1 MDGHGRGR
9 EEEEHL
15 DLIMRH
21 HGSMGL
27 DRCESEEALGSS
39 ESEPTRPARPRG
51 KRSRAA
57 EVHNLSEKRRRSR
70 INEKMKALQS
80 LIPNSSKT
88 DKASMLDDAIEY
100 LKQLQLQVQMLSM
113 RNGIYVPPVNL
124 SGAPEHLPIPQ
135 MSAALDQNS
144 AKASNPSVVLQP
156 VNQISGAHLPF
167 ELANQHKPLFL
178 PGVPNATAPEHGF
191 LVESSRSNLQSLRF
205 TESAE
210 MIYPDEMMLKHRLTS
225 ANESTTVPGT
235 DAKSVRQDT
244 YMMNADRFDRY
255 ALSKDQLHHIMP
267 KNTENY
273 KLTMQL
279 PILDRMQTRD
289 TEVRVE
295 GRIKLNAEQT
305 MVIGLSEK
313 YLNDNVGSSNISS
326 GREFDTLLG
335 HRDDNWNAKQFKD
348 L

>member
-1 MDGHGRGR
+1 MECFLGLKKKPSQNQRQRERETEERWQLLQQQVLVFAVAMMDGRGSQ
-9 EEEEHL
+9 EEHL

-21 HGSMGL
+21 HASMGL

-39 ESEPTRPARPRG
+39 ESEQPTRPARPRG

-113 RNGIYVPPVNL
+113 RNGLYVPPVNL

-144 AKASNPSVVLQP
+144 AKASDPSVVLQP

-178 PGVPNATAPEHGF
+178 PGVPNATALEPRF

-205 TESAE
+205 TEPTE

-225 ANESTTVPGT
+225 ANESTIVPGT
-235 DAKSVRQDT
+235 DEKSVRQNT

-255 ALSKDQLHHIMP
+255 ALSKDQLQHIMP
-267 KNTENY
+267 KNTESV
-273 KLTMQL
+273 
-279 PILDRMQTRD
+279 LDMPHLHRLQTGD

-295 GRIKLNAEQT
+295 GRIKVNP
-305 MVIGLSEK
+305 
-313 YLNDNVGSSNISS
+313 
-326 GREFDTLLG
+326 
-335 HRDDNWNAKQFKD
+335 
-348 L
+348 

>member
-1 MDGHGRGR
+1 MMEDGGGQ
-9 EEEEHL
+9 EHL

-27 DRCESEEALGSS
+27 DRCCESEEALGSS
-39 ESEPTRPARPRG
+39 ESEPTTRPARPRG

-113 RNGIYVPPVNL
+113 RNGLYLPPVNL
-124 SGAPEHLPIPQ
+124 SGAPENLPVPQ
-135 MSAALDQNS
+135 MCAALDQNS
-144 AKASNPSVVLQP
+144 AKASHPSVVLQP
-156 VNQISGAHLPF
+156 ANQISGAHLPF
-167 ELANQHKPLFL
+167 ELPNQHKPLFL
-178 PGVPNATAPEHGF
+178 PGVPNTTTPEPRL

-225 ANESTTVPGT
+225 ANESTAVPGT
-235 DAKSVRQDT
+235 DAKSGRQDT
-244 YMMNADRFDRY
+244 YMMNADRFDTY
-255 ALSKDQLHHIMP
+255 ALSKDQLQNIMP
-267 KNTENY
+267 ENTENV
-273 KLTMQL
+273 
-279 PILDRMQTRD
+279 LDMPHLHRLQTGD
-289 TEVRVE
+289 AEVRVE
-295 GRIKLNAEQT
+295 GRIKVNL
-305 MVIGLSEK
+305 
-313 YLNDNVGSSNISS
+313 
-326 GREFDTLLG
+326 
-335 HRDDNWNAKQFKD
+335 
-348 L
+348 

>member
-1 MDGHGRGR
+1 MMDGRGSQ
-9 EEEEHL
+9 EEEHL

-21 HGSMGL
+21 HASMGL

-39 ESEPTRPARPRG
+39 ESEQPTRPARPRG

-113 RNGIYVPPVNL
+113 RNGLYLPPVNL

-144 AKASNPSVVLQP
+144 AKASDPSVVLQP
-156 VNQISGAHLPF
+156 VNQTSGALLPF
-167 ELANQHKPLFL
+167 ELASQHKPLFL
-178 PGVPNATAPEHGF
+178 PGVPNATALEPRF

-205 TESAE
+205 TEPAE

-225 ANESTTVPGT
+225 ASESTIVPGT
-235 DAKSVRQDT
+235 DEKSVRQNT

-255 ALSKDQLHHIMP
+255 ALSKDQLQHIMP

-273 KLTMQL
+273 KLTIQL
-279 PILDRMQTRD
+279 PILDRLQTSD
-289 TEVRVE
+289 TKVRVE
-295 GRIKLNAEQT
+295 GRIKVNP
-305 MVIGLSEK
+305 
-313 YLNDNVGSSNISS
+313 
-326 GREFDTLLG
+326 
-335 HRDDNWNAKQFKD
+335 
-348 L
+348 

>member
-1 MDGHGRGR
+1 MMDGRSQ
-9 EEEEHL
+9 EHL

-21 HGSMGL
+21 HSMGL

-113 RNGIYVPPVNL
+113 RNGLYLPPVNI
-124 SGAPEHLPIPQ
+124 SGAPEHLPVPQ
-135 MSAALDQNS
+135 PCATLDQNS

-156 VNQISGAHLPF
+156 ANQISGAHLPF
-167 ELANQHKPLFL
+167 ELASQHKPLFL
-178 PGVPNATAPEHGF
+178 PGVPNTTNPEPQF
-191 LVESSRSNLQSLRF
+191 LVESSRSNLQSLQF

-235 DAKSVRQDT
+235 DTKSVRQDA
-244 YMMNADRFDRY
+244 YRMNADRFDRY
-255 ALSKDQLHHIMP
+255 TISKDQLQHIMP
-267 KNTENY
+267 KNTESV
-273 KLTMQL
+273 
-279 PILDRMQTRD
+279 LDMPH
-289 TEVRVE
+289 
-295 GRIKLNAEQT
+295 L
-305 MVIGLSEK
+305 
-313 YLNDNVGSSNISS
+313 
-326 GREFDTLLG
+326 
-335 HRDDNWNAKQFKD
+335 HR